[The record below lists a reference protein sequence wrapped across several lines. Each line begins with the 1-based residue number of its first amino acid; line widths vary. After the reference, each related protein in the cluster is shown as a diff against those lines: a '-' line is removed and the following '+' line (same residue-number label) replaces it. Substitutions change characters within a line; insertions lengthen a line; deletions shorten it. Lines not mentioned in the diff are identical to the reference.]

1 MTLHGK
7 PTNILHSSGM
17 LGDLQIDVLF
27 KYVVQLK
34 HTLKFVRFFRNNK
47 FFVLMIE
54 IFLEMLKYYYLSSP
68 HRCLSYPNM
77 CHYAVKHWSS
87 WTGIAF
93 YLKEGHTNLLRFNNI
108 TSIE

>member
-1 MTLHGK
+1 
-7 PTNILHSSGM
+7 
-17 LGDLQIDVLF
+17 
-27 KYVVQLK
+27 
-34 HTLKFVRFFRNNK
+34 
-47 FFVLMIE
+47 
-54 IFLEMLKYYYLSSP
+54 MLKYYYLSSP